1 MEGVWVI
8 RRIFVDSGASIKQ
21 EELSK
26 YGVELIPLKILIGE
40 KEYFDDGIDLT
51 LEKFYELT
59 KDEKTFPKTS
69 LPKLDDV
76 ERRVTE
82 YTDKGDEVIIVTISS
97 KISGENNALKV
108 LFEDNKNVL
117 VLDSMLAVGGVR
129 LIIDFLNRN
138 KDIPFNEI
146 EARVNEF
153 IPKVHILAIPE
164 TLRNLLKGGR
174 LSKTEWLLGSI
185 LQIKPTIGFKDGKVR
200 VISKNRG
207 LKKAMK
213 EVASMLSELDC
224 DTSYDIV
231 AAYTYNKDNVS
242 ELIEMVD
249 EKYKSA
255 IKIYDDLDPA
265 VAAHWGPNAFGF
277 VFVSKK

>member
-1 MEGVWVI
+1 M
-8 RRIFVDSGASIKQ
+8 RRIFVDSGSSIKNN
-21 EELSK
+21 ELEK

-51 LEKFYELT
+51 INKFYELT
-59 KDEKTFPKTS
+59 ADEKTFPKTS

-76 ERRVTE
+76 ERRVSA
-82 YTDKGDEVIIVTISS
+82 YTNNGDEVIIITISS
-97 KISGENNALKV
+97 KISGENNALKM

-117 VLDSMLAVGGVR
+117 VLDSMLAVGGIR
-129 LIIDFLNRN
+129 LIVDFLNRN

-146 EARVNEF
+146 ETKVNEF
-153 IPKVHILAIPE
+153 IPRVHILAIPE

-185 LQIKPTIGFKDGKVR
+185 LQIKPTIGFKEGKVR
-200 VISKNRG
+200 VVSKNRG
-207 LKKAMK
+207 IKKAMK
-213 EVASMLSELDC
+213 EVASMLNELDC

-231 AAYTYNKDNVS
+231 ASYTYNRDNVNQ
-242 ELIEMVD
+242 LVEMID
-249 EKYKSA
+249 DKYKA
-255 IKIYDDLDPA
+255 AVKIYDDLDPA
-265 VAAHWGPNAFGF
+265 IAAHWGPNAFGF